1 MKRITVAVDGYSSC
15 GKSTMAKTLARSV
28 GYIYVDTGAM
38 YRAIALYAIRTN
50 LIKGNIVDK
59 KGLIESLKNITVSFS
74 QDGST
79 ILNGENV
86 EKDIRGLQ
94 VSQSVSYIS
103 AVPEVRSHLVS
114 LQRQLGKNGGIVMD
128 GRDIGT
134 VVFPNAELKIFVTA
148 DAAVRATRRYDELK
162 TKGQEADYNDIL
174 ENIRQRDHLDE
185 TREVSPLR
193 KAPDAILLDNSNL
206 TKDEQNKWV
215 MEKFVEVCQ
224 N

>member
-1 MKRITVAVDGYSSC
+1 
-15 GKSTMAKTLARSV
+15 MAKTLARSV

-38 YRAIALYAIRTN
+38 YRAIALYAIRN
-50 LIKGNIVDK
+50 NFIEGNTIDK
-59 KGLIESLKNITVSFS
+59 EGLIANLKNIDISFL

-86 EKDIRGLQ
+86 EQEIRGLQ

-103 AVPEVRSHLVS
+103 AVPEVRTHLVA

-148 DAAVRATRRYDELK
+148 DATVRATRRYKELK
-162 TKGQEADYNDIL
+162 EKGQEADYNDIL

-185 TREVSPLR
+185 TREVSPLK
-193 KAPDAILLDNSNL
+193 KAPDAMLLDNSNL
-206 TKDEQNKWV
+206 TKEEQNKWV
-215 MEKFVEVCQ
+215 MEKFVEICQ

>member
-1 MKRITVAVDGYSSC
+1 
-15 GKSTMAKTLARSV
+15 MAKTLAHSV

-74 QDGST
+74 QDGTT

-148 DAAVRATRRYDELK
+148 DATVRATRRYDELK
-162 TKGQEADYNDIL
+162 AKGQEADYNDIL

-193 KAPDAILLDNSNL
+193 KAPDAILLDNSNM

-215 MEKFVEVCQ
+215 LEKFAEICQ